1 MTAAGRR
8 RCLLESDGWGLR
20 AVRATAAEKQVQ
32 RIFEQLCG
40 EQGGEG
46 ESLGRSLLKHVND
59 AAAELSVALRGSD
72 SADVDS
78 DHSQDREM
86 GVPQAAAAARDA
98 VDMAGSES
106 AAAVMLRAV
115 VVDAVHVVVE
125 EIRVCS
131 LSAAGKKWSEAQHGN

>member
-1 MTAAGRR
+1 MTTAGKR
-8 RCLLESDGWGLR
+8 RCLLESDGWCLL

-32 RIFEQLCG
+32 RTFEQLCG

-59 AAAELSVALRGSD
+59 AAAELRIALRGSD
-72 SADVDS
+72 GAEVES
-78 DHSQDREM
+78 DHNQDREM
-86 GVPQAAAAARDA
+86 GVSAAAAAARDA

-115 VVDAVHVVVE
+115 VLDAVHVVVE
-125 EIRVCS
+125 KIRVCS
-131 LSAAGKKWSEAQHGN
+131 LSAAGEK